1 MSEGIL
7 VAQIDDVP
15 DGEGIKIDASVTGT
29 VDDIAIFNDGGEFFA
44 LDDTC
49 SHEEASLSEGWID
62 NGVIECPLHA
72 GKFCLKNGEVLS
84 MPATDNVACHRLIVE
99 GSDIRLVPNADRV
112 AS

>member
-7 VAQIDDVP
+7 VAQTDEVP
-15 DGEGIKIDASVTGT
+15 DGEAIKIDASVTGT
-29 VDDIAIFNDGGEFFA
+29 VDNIAIFNDGGEFFA

-49 SHEEASLSEGWID
+49 SHEEASLSDGWLD
-62 NGVIECPLHA
+62 DGVVECPLHA

-84 MPATDNVACHRLIVE
+84 MPSTEDVACHRLIIE
-99 GSDIRLVPNADRV
+99 GSDIRLVPNPDRL